1 MNISYA
7 VQVCDTKSNL
17 DHKRITGTSKTEI
30 TKRCIRSFVKSLIYV
45 DLVKNIFKS
54 ECIEQKV
61 LFVMD
66 NCSPEVVTLVENI
79 CNSICS
85 PRLSFEV
92 NYLSN
97 GTLRKSIERTYNY
110 LIDSNSD
117 LVYQVQ
123 DDYLFYET
131 SLYEMI
137 DLFFQVRQDC
147 QTDCIIS
154 SYNPP
159 LYWTSGDY
167 RYKPTPRVIVPGIK
181 RYWIQTYDIACTFL
195 TSSTQFKNHIDLYEQ
210 FYDLLPHGDENNK
223 LESLSLNKMFVE
235 RGVLGLL
242 PINSVAF
249 HLQSE
254 FERDVYQDWNTLWE
268 QYKI

>member
-1 MNISYA
+1 MKISYA

-17 DHKRITGTSKTEI
+17 IHRRITDTSKTEV
-30 TKRCIRSFVKSLIYV
+30 TKRCIHSFVKSLLYV
-45 DLVKNIFKS
+45 DLVKNILKS
-54 ECIEQKV
+54 DNIEQKV

-66 NCSPEVVTLVENI
+66 DCSPEVVNLVENI
-79 CNSICS
+79 CNSNCS

-92 NYLSN
+92 NYLNN
-97 GTLRKSIERTYNY
+97 GTLRKSIEKTYNY

-147 QTDCIIS
+147 QTDCVIS

-159 LYWTSGDY
+159 LFWTSGTY
-167 RYKPTPRVIVPGIK
+167 RYESTPRVIVPGIK
-181 RYWIQTYDIACTFL
+181 RYWIQTYDVACTFL
-195 TSSTQFKNHIDLYEQ
+195 TSSSQFKKHIDLYEK
-210 FYDLLPHGDENNK
+210 FYDLLPQGDENQN

-254 FERDVYQDWNTLWE
+254 FEMDVYLDWKSLWE
-268 QYKI
+268 QNKI